1 MTGKKT
7 AFLVLAALFIT
18 FFTGCQRVEEKISF
32 EVSEDT
38 VTVYGYVKDYTGN
51 PIEDAEIT
59 ILPTEDKIKSGKDGL
74 YRFSIGLG
82 ELPAD
87 AVITYVIEKSGF
99 VPSRASISFSELLI
113 GTNTDIAV
121 QKRVKRQDVVLYP
134 PAEIE
139 VEVVDKDN
147 KPVAGSR
154 VLVLPSPQIA
164 SYLGVSQNEA
174 VASITSQT
182 SPVKITSGIPAINFV
197 WLVAFPPQGSEE
209 DYNISTAQ
217 VNVSQIKTK
226 GKVVLQLKPLEIVY
240 SSVAVGQFISPDENI
255 KLIFSKEITGI
266 NAQLICNGFP
276 VNLTANI
283 TGAEV
288 EIDPAGR
295 ILGDCQL
302 TVNNALGKKG
312 ETLIG
317 GPYSYNFIAYDP
329 NAPRGFACPD
339 IAPALPGSVTAV
351 SFESVPPQTR
361 AIYYSPAPD
370 SFNGFIIG
378 TDTQIILIW
387 DPPPGQGIKEFKV
400 KYLKE
405 SEKLK
410 GSGRWQE
417 PTAGVGIQFIPHL
430 NKWVANLNFTSLP
443 FDISYGEKYYIAVV
457 PVNLNDE
464 EVCNPENIPT
474 PFTIQDNTPPRITN
488 CSIDIANY
496 SAGTRTIQVQ
506 FSERLTSAKSIT
518 ITSRNFE
525 VIKIKEDSNP
535 LASPPSLQLQVYLD
549 PLSARIPDRTANS
562 NGDGELVL
570 LEADAKKLWVGE
582 NVDIKDASG
591 STIFTGRI
599 TAILEKGGGEVSV
612 WFNGGVPNAI
622 NGAVVPRD
630 DLFGP
635 FANSLQAPNNRNYVL
650 DAAGKRLEVSD
661 ATGLTIGDRIQVADP
676 FSNTRKILTI
686 KSVNSATSEITVEE
700 DISDLKCNSNNKLC
714 LFRSFNPDVSI
725 KVEAYDTSGNL
736 ISSLADQCSVDGGI
750 IW

>member
-18 FFTGCQRVEEKISF
+18 FFSGCRREEKIFF

-59 ILPTEDKIKSGKDGL
+59 ILPTGDKIKSEKDGL

-87 AVITYVIEKSGF
+87 AVITYVVEKSGF

-121 QKRVKRQDVVLYP
+121 QKRVKRQDVVLFP

-164 SYLGVSQNEA
+164 LYLGVSLNES

-182 SPVKITSGIPAINFV
+182 SPVKITSGIPAIDFV
-197 WLVAFPPQGSEE
+197 QLLAFPPQGSEE
-209 DYNISTAQ
+209 DYDISTAQ

-266 NAQLICNGFP
+266 NAQLICNGSP

-295 ILGDCQL
+295 ILGNCLL
-302 TVNNALGKKG
+302 TVNNAFGEKG
-312 ETLIG
+312 ETLT

-329 NAPRGFACPD
+329 NAPRGLACPD

-351 SFESVPPQTR
+351 SFESVPSQTR

-378 TDTQIILIW
+378 TDTQTILIW
-387 DPPPGQGIKEFKV
+387 DPPAVRGIKEFKV

-410 GSGRWQE
+410 GSGIWQE
-417 PTAGVGIQFIPHL
+417 PTAGVVIQYIPHL
-430 NKWVANLNFTSLP
+430 NKWVASLDFTSLP

-474 PFTIQDNTPPRITN
+474 PFTIQDNTPPRITDSQITIGFTDYTPGN
-488 CSIDIANY
+488 
-496 SAGTRTIQVQ
+496 RTIQVQ

-525 VIKIKEDSNP
+525 VIKIKEDFNP
-535 LASPPSLQLQVYLD
+535 IAFPPFTLQVYLE

-562 NGDGELVL
+562 DGDRELVL

-591 STIFTGRI
+591 STIFTRGI

-612 WFNGGVPNAI
+612 WFDGGVPNAQ
-622 NGAVVPRD
+622 NGAVVPQT
-630 DLFGP
+630 
-635 FANSLQAPNNRNYVL
+635 ANPLQAPNNRNLYVL

-686 KSVNSATSEITVEE
+686 KSVNHFPPDPPEITVAE
-700 DISDLKCNSNNKLC
+700 DISDLKCTSSSKTC
-714 LFRSFNPDVSI
+714 RFRSFNPDVSI

-736 ISSLADQCSVDGGI
+736 ISSIADQCSVSVVGGI

>member
-18 FFTGCQRVEEKISF
+18 FFSGCRREEKIFF

-59 ILPTEDKIKSGKDGL
+59 ILPTGDKIKSEKDGL

-87 AVITYVIEKSGF
+87 AVITYVVEKSGF

-121 QKRVKRQDVVLYP
+121 QKRVKRQDVVLFP

-164 SYLGVSQNEA
+164 LYLGVSLNES

-182 SPVKITSGIPAINFV
+182 SPVKITSGIPAIDFV
-197 WLVAFPPQGSEE
+197 QLLAFPPQGSEE
-209 DYNISTAQ
+209 DYDISTAQ

-266 NAQLICNGFP
+266 NAQLICNGSP

-295 ILGDCQL
+295 ILGNCLL
-302 TVNNALGKKG
+302 TVNNAFGEKG
-312 ETLIG
+312 ETLT
-317 GPYSYNFIAYDP
+317 GPYFYNFIAYDP
-329 NAPRGFACPD
+329 NAPRGLACPD
-339 IAPALPGSVTAV
+339 ITPYLPGSVTAV
-351 SFESVPPQTR
+351 SFEPPLFFPPPFLQV
-361 AIYYSPAPD
+361 IYYSPAPD
-370 SFNGFIIG
+370 RFDGFIIG
-378 TDTQIILIW
+378 TDTQTILIW
-387 DPPPGQGIKEFKV
+387 DPPAVRGIKEFKV

-410 GSGRWQE
+410 GSGIWQE
-417 PTAGVGIQFIPHL
+417 PTAGVVIQYIPHL

-443 FDISYGEKYYIAVV
+443 FDISFGEKYYIAVV

-488 CSIDIANY
+488 CLITTPNY

-525 VIKIKEDSNP
+525 VIKISEVFDP
-535 LASPPSLQLQVYLD
+535 LAFLPSLQLQVYLE

-562 NGDGELVL
+562 DLDEELVL

-591 STIFTGRI
+591 IIIFTGGI

-612 WFNGGVPNAI
+612 WFNVGVPNVI
-622 NGAVVPRD
+622 NGAVVPQTGN
-630 DLFGP
+630 L
-635 FANSLQAPNNRNYVL
+635 LQSPNNRNLYVL

>member
-18 FFTGCQRVEEKISF
+18 FFSGCRREEKIFF

-51 PIEDAEIT
+51 PIEEAEIT
-59 ILPTEDKIKSGKDGL
+59 ILPTGDKIKSEKDGL

-87 AVITYVIEKSGF
+87 AVITYVVEKSGF

-121 QKRVKRQDVVLYP
+121 QKRVKRQDVVLFP

-164 SYLGVSQNEA
+164 LYLGVSLNES

-182 SPVKITSGIPAINFV
+182 SPVKITSGIPAIDFV
-197 WLVAFPPQGSEE
+197 QLLAFPPQGSEE
-209 DYNISTAQ
+209 DYDISTAQ

-266 NAQLICNGFP
+266 NAQLICNGSP

-295 ILGDCQL
+295 ILGNCLL
-302 TVNNALGKKG
+302 TVNNAFGEKG

-317 GPYSYNFIAYDP
+317 PYFYNFIAYDP
-329 NAPRGFACPD
+329 NAPRGLACPD
-339 IAPALPGSVTAV
+339 ITPYLPGSVTAV
-351 SFESVPPQTR
+351 SFESAVFPPTFLQV
-361 AIYYSPAPD
+361 IYYSPAPD
-370 SFNGFIIG
+370 RFDGFII
-378 TDTQIILIW
+378 TSTSQTILIW
-387 DPPPGQGIKEFKV
+387 DPPAVRGIKEFKV

-410 GSGRWQE
+410 GSGIWQE
-417 PTAGVGIQFIPHL
+417 PTAGVVIQYIPHL

-443 FDISYGEKYYIAVV
+443 FDISLGEKYYIAVV

-474 PFTIQDNTPPRITN
+474 PFTIQDNTPPNITN
-488 CSIDIANY
+488 CQITIGPTNY
-496 SAGTRTIQVQ
+496 TPGNRTIQVQ
-506 FSERLTSAKSIT
+506 FSERSTSAKSIT

-525 VIKIKEDSNP
+525 VIKIKEDFNP
-535 LASPPSLQLQVYLD
+535 LAFPPSLQLQVYLE
-549 PLSARIPDRTANS
+549 PLSAKIPADPENA
-562 NGDGELVL
+562 NGDNKL
-570 LEADAKKLWVGE
+570 LLLNDEAKKLWVGE
-582 NVDIKDASG
+582 SVDVRRVDGTTFS
-591 STIFTGRI
+591 RI
-599 TAILEKGGGEVSV
+599 VTAIIGGLANSIV
-612 WFNGGVPNAI
+612 WFGAAI
-622 NGAVVPRD
+622 PGDAQNGAVVPQT
-630 DLFGP
+630 
-635 FANSLQAPNNRNYVL
+635 ANSLQSPNNRNLYVL

-686 KSVNSATSEITVEE
+686 KSVNHFPPDPPEITVEE
-700 DISDLKCNSNNKLC
+700 DISDLKCTSSSKTC
-714 LFRSFNPDVSI
+714 RFRSFNPDVSI

-736 ISSLADQCSVDGGI
+736 ISSIADQCSVIGGI

>member
-18 FFTGCQRVEEKISF
+18 FFTGCQRVDEKVFF
-32 EVSEDT
+32 EVSPDT
-38 VTVYGYVKDYTGN
+38 ATVYGYVKDYAGN

-59 ILPTEDKIKSGKDGL
+59 ILPTGDKIKSEKDGL

-99 VPSRASISFSELLI
+99 VPSRASISFAELLSAEVA
-113 GTNTDIAV
+113 T

-154 VLVLPSPQIA
+154 VLVFPSLDIA
-164 SYLGVSQNEA
+164 LYLGIVQNEA

-182 SPVKITSGIPAINFV
+182 TPVKITNAVPAIRGNSV
-197 WLVAFPPQGSEE
+197 KLVAYPPQGLEE
-209 DYNISTAQ
+209 DYNVSSTS
-217 VNVSQIKTK
+217 VDVSQIKAK
-226 GKVVLQLKPLEIVY
+226 GKVVLKLKPLEIVY

-266 NAQLICNGFP
+266 NAQLICNVSP

-295 ILGDCQL
+295 ILGNCQL

-351 SFESVPPQTR
+351 SFESVPPPPPFLQ

-370 SFNGFIIG
+370 SFKGFG
-378 TDTQIILIW
+378 TETTSQIRLIW
-387 DPPPGQGIKEFKV
+387 DPPAVRGIKEFKV
-400 KYLKE
+400 RYLKE

-410 GSGRWQE
+410 GSGIWQE
-417 PTAGVGIQFIPHL
+417 PTAGVVIQYIPHL

-443 FDISYGEKYYIAVV
+443 FDISFGEKYYIAVV

-474 PFTIQDNTPPRITN
+474 PFTIQDNTPPRITK
-488 CSIDIANY
+488 CSITTPNY

-506 FSERLTSAKSIT
+506 FSERSTSAKSIT

-525 VIKIKEDSNP
+525 VIKISEVFDP
-535 LASPPSLQLQVYLD
+535 PASPLSLQLEVYLE

-582 NVDIKDASG
+582 NVDIKNASG
-591 STIFTGRI
+591 STIFPGRI

-612 WFNGGVPNAI
+612 WFNGSVPNAI
-622 NGAVVPRD
+622 NGAVVPKTT
-630 DLFGP
+630 
-635 FANSLQAPNNRNYVL
+635 NSLQSPNNRVYVL

-686 KSVNSATSEITVEE
+686 KSVNSDPPEITVAE

-736 ISSLADQCSVDGGI
+736 ISSLADQCSVSVVGGI

>member
-18 FFTGCQRVEEKISF
+18 FFSGCRREEKIFF

-59 ILPTEDKIKSGKDGL
+59 ILPTGDKIKSEKDGL

-87 AVITYVIEKSGF
+87 AVITYVVEKSGF

-121 QKRVKRQDVVLYP
+121 QKRVKRQDVVLFP

-164 SYLGVSQNEA
+164 LYLGVSLNES
-174 VASITSQT
+174 VAFITSQT
-182 SPVKITSGIPAINFV
+182 SPVKITSGIPAIDFV
-197 WLVAFPPQGSEE
+197 QLLAFPPQGSEE
-209 DYNISTAQ
+209 DYDISTAQ

-266 NAQLICNGFP
+266 NAQLICNGSP

-295 ILGDCQL
+295 ILGNCLL
-302 TVNNALGKKG
+302 TVNNAFGEKG
-312 ETLIG
+312 ETLT
-317 GPYSYNFIAYDP
+317 GPYFYNFIAYDP
-329 NAPRGFACPD
+329 NAPRGLACPD
-339 IAPALPGSVTAV
+339 ITPYLPGSVTAV
-351 SFESVPPQTR
+351 SFESAVFPPPFLQV
-361 AIYYSPAPD
+361 IYYSPAPD
-370 SFNGFIIG
+370 RFDGFII
-378 TDTQIILIW
+378 TSTSQTILIW
-387 DPPPGQGIKEFKV
+387 DPPAVRGIKEFKV

-410 GSGRWQE
+410 GSGIWQE
-417 PTAGVGIQFIPHL
+417 PTAGVVIQYIPHL
-430 NKWVANLNFTSLP
+430 NKWVASLDFTSLP
-443 FDISYGEKYYIAVV
+443 FDISFGEKYYIAVV

-488 CSIDIANY
+488 CLITTTDY
-496 SAGTRTIQVQ
+496 SAETRTIQVQ
-506 FSERLTSAKSIT
+506 FSESLTSAKSTT

-525 VIKIKEDSNP
+525 VIKIKEDFNP
-535 LASPPSLQLQVYLD
+535 IAFPPFTLQVYLE

-562 NGDGELVL
+562 DLDEELVL

-582 NVDIKDASG
+582 IVDIKDASG
-591 STIFTGRI
+591 STIFTGGI

-612 WFNGGVPNAI
+612 WFNVGVPNVI
-622 NGAVVPRD
+622 NGAVVPQT
-630 DLFGP
+630 
-635 FANSLQAPNNRNYVL
+635 ANSLQSPNNRNLYVL

-686 KSVNSATSEITVEE
+686 KSVNHFPPEITVAE

-736 ISSLADQCSVDGGI
+736 ISSIADQCSVSVVGGI

>member
-7 AFLVLAALFIT
+7 AFLVLAALFIA
-18 FFTGCQRVEEKISF
+18 FFTGCRRVEEKVFF
-32 EVSEDT
+32 EVSPDT
-38 VTVYGYVKDYTGN
+38 ATVYGYVKDYAGN

-59 ILPTEDKIKSGKDGL
+59 ILPTGDKIKSEKDGL

-99 VPSRASISFSELLI
+99 VPSRASISFAELLSAEVA
-113 GTNTDIAV
+113 T

-154 VLVLPSPQIA
+154 VLVFPSLDIA
-164 SYLGVSQNEA
+164 LYLGIVQNEA

-182 SPVKITSGIPAINFV
+182 TPVKITNAVPAIRGNSV
-197 WLVAFPPQGSEE
+197 KLVAYPPQGLEE
-209 DYNISTAQ
+209 DYNVSSTS
-217 VNVSQIKTK
+217 VDVSQIKAK
-226 GKVVLQLKPLEIVY
+226 GKVVLKLKPLEIVY

-266 NAQLICNGFP
+266 NAQLICNVSP

-295 ILGDCQL
+295 ILGNCQL

-351 SFESVPPQTR
+351 SFESVPPPPPFLQ

-370 SFNGFIIG
+370 SFKGFG
-378 TDTQIILIW
+378 TETTSQIRLIW
-387 DPPPGQGIKEFKV
+387 DPPAVRGIKEFKV
-400 KYLKE
+400 RYLKE

-410 GSGRWQE
+410 GSGRWQ
-417 PTAGVGIQFIPHL
+417 TAGVGIQFIPHL

-464 EVCNPENIPT
+464 EVCNPENIPA
-474 PFTIQDNTPPRITN
+474 PFTIQDNTPPRITK

-496 SAGTRTIQVQ
+496 SAGRRTIEVQ
-506 FSERLTSAKSIT
+506 FSEHLTSAKSIT

-525 VIKIKEDSNP
+525 VIKIEEDSNP

-549 PLSARIPDRTANS
+549 PLSAKIPADPENA
-562 NGDGELVL
+562 NGDKKL
-570 LEADAKKLWVGE
+570 LLLNDEAKKLWVGE
-582 NVDIKDASG
+582 LVDVRRVDGTTFFDIEV
-591 STIFTGRI
+591 
-599 TAILEKGGGEVSV
+599 TAIIGGLANSIV
-612 WFNGGVPNAI
+612 WFDTPILGDAQ
-622 NGAVVPRD
+622 NGAVVPQTGN
-630 DLFGP
+630 L
-635 FANSLQAPNNRNYVL
+635 LQSPNNGNLYVL
-650 DAAGKRLEVSD
+650 DAAGKRLRVSS

-750 IW
+750 SVIIW